1 VESGTSDVN
10 GDGKVTLAD
19 AILTL
24 RAAFGLPLTTGSIR
38 SDFEATDTNG
48 DGRLCLADV
57 IYILQRVAGMR

>member
-1 VESGTSDVN
+1 MPLQLLNFS
-10 GDGKVTLAD
+10 
-19 AILTL
+19 L